1 MTLATKLIFIGEKKG
16 KEKLEEQN
24 DKDKDRQV
32 WEKLIVK
39 LVNDEKEEKKSDS
52 KRVASSVHSFLIT
65 IHDHAHAYTNREK
78 RNDKGAGG

>member
-1 MTLATKLIFIGEKKG
+1 MWKRVKEGKK
-16 KEKLEEQN
+16 
-24 DKDKDRQV
+24 KDRPRPLRL
-32 WEKLIVK
+32 EKDQEEDE
-39 LVNDEKEEKKSDS
+39 DEKEDKKSDS